1 MIVVMPSLTRAEAT
15 ARAATVDVR
24 EYEIDL
30 DLTAE
35 GDTFFARTVVRFD
48 ASEGASTF
56 LEFEPVTVGSMTLN
70 GVPLPESALTEGRLV
85 LTGLATSNELAVAAV
100 MRYSN
105 TGEGLHKY
113 LDPADGST
121 YLYQHMF
128 INNAGRILPAF
139 DQPDLKASFRIS
151 VTAPTGWR
159 VAANGPLLS
168 GKDGRWEF
176 EATKPISTYLCSLI
190 AGPYHQV
197 TDEHDGI
204 PLALYARAALA
215 ETLEADAPEI
225 FEITK
230 QCLDRFH
237 EIFDIRYPFGHYQQ
251 AFAPEFNFGAMEY
264 PGLVV
269 FRDEFLH
276 RSAVTES
283 EREHRANVIAHE
295 MAHMWF
301 GDLVTMAWW
310 DDLWLNESFAEY
322 MGTRIASEATR
333 FPGTWTTFAMQR
345 KAWGLRADQ
354 HPSTH
359 PVAPAEVADTDQAL
373 LNFDG
378 ISYAKGAAVLKQLV
392 AWVGD
397 DAFRAGVNAH
407 FATHAYGNAT
417 LADLLSA
424 LSKAGGRDLS
434 TWADVWLRRAQVNT
448 LRTEVVRDGSTYAEV
463 AVVQTAPAAYPTL
476 RPHKLGIGLWDRAAD
491 GSISR
496 RKLIEAE
503 VEATGRTVVPELA
516 GEPVADL
523 LLLND
528 GDLTYAKIRLD
539 EESTAAVPAVLPLLG
554 DSLARAVLWAATLDA
569 VVDGESPVAEL
580 VTLVLA
586 ALPVESEVVIVED
599 ILRATRSLVDRY
611 STPETRPAALE
622 LVAQAA
628 DRLLA
633 ASEPGGSRRLAAVR
647 GLIGATVDTGRLQGW
662 LDGREV
668 PEGLTIDA
676 DLRWLI
682 VYRLA
687 VLGAAGADVIEA
699 EFARD
704 RSALGEQWATRCR
717 AARPD
722 PEAKAAAWASII
734 TDAALSNRL
743 VEVTASGFWQTE
755 QIDLVRPYVARYFAE
770 MPAMMRM
777 RSGMS
782 AERTAGAAYPHLV
795 VEPETRKLAADLLAR
810 DDLDPI
816 LRRVVLDADDD
827 LRRALAARF

>member
-1 MIVVMPSLTRAEAT
+1 MPSLTRAEAT

-24 EYEIDL
+24 EYEVDL
-30 DLTAE
+30 DLTTE
-35 GDTFFARTVVRFD
+35 GDTFGSRTVVRFD
-48 ASEGASTF
+48 AHEGASTF
-56 LEFEPVTVGSMTLN
+56 LEFEPVRAGKMTLN
-70 GVPLPESALTEGRLV
+70 GSPLPDSALVDGRLL
-85 LTGLATSNELAVAAV
+85 LTGLADVNELAVEAV

-113 LDPADGST
+113 VDPADGSV
-121 YLYQHMF
+121 YIYQHMF

-139 DQPDLKASFRIS
+139 DQPDLKASFRIT
-151 VTAPTGWR
+151 VTAPSSWR

-168 GKDGRWEF
+168 GANGRWEF
-176 EATKPISTYLCSLI
+176 AATKPISTYLCSLI
-190 AGPYHQV
+190 AGPYHEV
-197 TDEHDGI
+197 TDSHDGI

-215 ETLEADAPEI
+215 GALEAEAAEI
-225 FEITK
+225 FEVTK
-230 QCLDRFH
+230 QCLDRYH

-269 FRDEFLH
+269 FRDEFIY
-276 RSAVTES
+276 RSAVTDS

-322 MGTRIASEATR
+322 MGTRIAAEATR

-359 PVAPAEVADTDQAL
+359 PVAPAEVSDTDQAL

-392 AWVGD
+392 AFVGD
-397 DAFRAGVNAH
+397 EAFRTGVNAH
-407 FATHAYGNAT
+407 FAAHAYGNAT
-417 LADLLSA
+417 LADLLGA
-424 LSKAGGRDLS
+424 LSAASGRDL
-434 TWADVWLRRAQVNT
+434 TAWADVWLRRAQVNT
-448 LRTEVVRDGSTYAEV
+448 LRSSFEADGSAYSS
-463 AVVQTAPAAYPTL
+463 VVIEQTAPDAYPTL
-476 RPHKLGIGLWDRAAD
+476 RPHRLGIGLWDRAD
-491 GSISR
+491 GALVR
-496 RKLIEAE
+496 RKLIEVE
-503 VEATGRTVVPELA
+503 VGATGRTELPELV

-539 EESTAAVPAVLPLLG
+539 EQSTAAVPALLPLIG

-569 VVDGESPVAEL
+569 VVDGERPVAEL
-580 VTLVLA
+580 VTLALA

-599 ILRATRSLVDRY
+599 VLRATRSLVDRY

-633 ASEPGGSRRLAAVR
+633 VSEPGGSRQLAAAR
-647 GLIGATVDTGRLQGW
+647 GLIGATVDIARLRGW
-662 LDGREV
+662 LDGGAV
-668 PEGLTIDA
+668 PDGLAVDA

-687 VLGAAGADVIEA
+687 VLGAAGAEVIDA
-699 EFARD
+699 EFERD
-704 RSALGEQWATRCR
+704 RSATGEQWAARCR

-722 PEAKAAAWASII
+722 PDAKALAWAAII
-734 TDAALSNRL
+734 GDAALSNRL
-743 VEVTASGFWQTE
+743 VEMTASGFWQAE
-755 QIDLVRPYVARYFAE
+755 QLDLLRGYVPRYFAE
-770 MPAMMRM
+770 MPAMMRL

-782 AERTAGAAYPHLV
+782 AERTAAAAYPGLV
-795 VEPETRKLAADLLAR
+795 VEQRTRDLAAALLA
-810 DDLDPI
+810 DDRLDPI

-827 LRRALAARF
+827 LRRALDAR

>member
-1 MIVVMPSLTRAEAT
+1 MPSLTRAEAT

-24 EYEIDL
+24 EYEVDL
-30 DLTAE
+30 DLTTE
-35 GDTFFARTVVRFD
+35 GDTFGSRTVVRFD
-48 ASEGASTF
+48 AHEGASTF
-56 LEFEPVTVGSMTLN
+56 LEFEPVRAGKMTLN
-70 GVPLPESALTEGRLV
+70 GSPLPDSALVDGRLL
-85 LTGLATSNELAVAAV
+85 LTGLADVNELAVEAV

-113 LDPADGST
+113 VDPADGSV
-121 YLYQHMF
+121 YIYQHMF

-139 DQPDLKASFRIS
+139 DQPDLKASFRIT
-151 VTAPTGWR
+151 VTAPSSWR
-159 VAANGPLLS
+159 VAANGPLLA
-168 GKDGRWEF
+168 GANGRWEF
-176 EATKPISTYLCSLI
+176 AATKPISTYLCSLI
-190 AGPYHQV
+190 AGPYHEV
-197 TDEHDGI
+197 TDSHDGI

-215 ETLEADAPEI
+215 GALEAEAAEI
-225 FEITK
+225 FEVTK
-230 QCLDRFH
+230 QCFDRYH

-269 FRDEFLH
+269 FRDEFIY
-276 RSAVTES
+276 RSAVTDS

-322 MGTRIASEATR
+322 MGTRIAAEATR

-359 PVAPAEVADTDQAL
+359 PVAPAEVSDTDQAL

-392 AWVGD
+392 AFVGD
-397 DAFRAGVNAH
+397 EAFRTGVNAH
-407 FATHAYGNAT
+407 FAAHAYGNAT
-417 LADLLSA
+417 LADLLGA
-424 LSKAGGRDLS
+424 LSAASGRDL
-434 TWADVWLRRAQVNT
+434 TAWADVWLRRAQVNT
-448 LRTEVVRDGSTYAEV
+448 LRSSFEVDGSSYSS
-463 AVVQTAPAAYPTL
+463 VVIEQTAPGAYPTL
-476 RPHKLGIGLWDRAAD
+476 RPHRLGIGLWDRAD
-491 GSISR
+491 GALVR
-496 RKLIEAE
+496 RKLIEVE
-503 VEATGRTVVPELA
+503 VGATGRTELPELA

-539 EESTAAVPAVLPLLG
+539 EQSTAAVPALLPLIG

-569 VVDGESPVAEL
+569 VVDGERPVAEL
-580 VTLVLA
+580 VTLALA

-599 ILRATRSLVDRY
+599 VLRATRSLVDRY

-633 ASEPGGSRRLAAVR
+633 VSEPGGSRQLAAAR
-647 GLIGATVDTGRLQGW
+647 GLIGATVDIARLRDW
-662 LDGREV
+662 LDGGAV
-668 PEGLTIDA
+668 PDGLAVDA

-687 VLGAAGADVIEA
+687 VLGAAGTEVIDA
-699 EFARD
+699 EFERD
-704 RSALGEQWATRCR
+704 RSATGEQWAARCR

-722 PEAKAAAWASII
+722 PDAKALAWAAII
-734 TDAALSNRL
+734 GDAALSNRL
-743 VEVTASGFWQTE
+743 VEMTASGFWQAE
-755 QIDLVRPYVARYFAE
+755 QLDLLRDYVPRYFAE
-770 MPAMMRM
+770 MPAMMRL

-782 AERTAGAAYPHLV
+782 AERTAAAAYPGLV
-795 VEPETRKLAADLLAR
+795 VEQRTRDLAAALLADAR
-810 DDLDPI
+810 LDPI

-827 LRRALAARF
+827 VRRALDAR

>member
-1 MIVVMPSLTRAEAT
+1 MPSLTRAEAT
-15 ARAATVDVR
+15 ARAATVDVH
-24 EYEIDL
+24 EYEVDL
-30 DLTAE
+30 DLSAE
-35 GDTFFARTVVRFD
+35 GDTFGSRTVVRFGAGD
-48 ASEGASTF
+48 GASTF
-56 LEFEPVTVGSMTLN
+56 LEFEPVSVGKMTLN
-70 GVPLPESALTEGRLV
+70 GSPLPDSALTGGRLH
-85 LTGLATSNELAVAAV
+85 LTGLAEVNELAVEAV

-113 LDPADGST
+113 VDPADGSV
-121 YLYQHMF
+121 YIYQHMF

-139 DQPDLKASFRIS
+139 DQPDLKASFRFT
-151 VTAPTGWR
+151 VTAPVTWR

-168 GKDGRWEF
+168 GAGGRWEF
-176 EATKPISTYLCSLI
+176 AATKPISTYLCSLI
-190 AGPYHQV
+190 AGPYHEV
-197 TDEHDGI
+197 TDSHDGI

-215 ETLEADAPEI
+215 EALEAEAAEI

-230 QCLDRFH
+230 QCLDRYH

-269 FRDEFLH
+269 FRDEFIY

-322 MGTRIASEATR
+322 MGTRIAAEATR
-333 FPGTWTTFAMQR
+333 FDGTWTTFAMQR

-359 PVAPAEVADTDQAL
+359 PVAPAEVTDTDLAL

-392 AWVGD
+392 AFVGD
-397 DAFRAGVNAH
+397 EGFRAGVNAH
-407 FATHAYGNAT
+407 FAAHAYGNAT
-417 LADLLSA
+417 LDDLLGA
-424 LSKAGGRDLS
+424 LSEASGRDL
-434 TWADVWLRRAQVNT
+434 TAWADVWLRRAQVNT
-448 LRTEVVRDGSTYAEV
+448 LRSSFTAEGSTYTSVTIE
-463 AVVQTAPAAYPTL
+463 QTAPDAYPTL
-476 RPHKLGIGLWDRAAD
+476 RPHRLGIGLWDRAGGALV
-491 GSISR
+491 R
-496 RKLIEAE
+496 RKLVE
-503 VEATGRTVVPELA
+503 VEVGATSRTEVPELA

-539 EESTAAVPAVLPLLG
+539 EESAAAVPAVLPLIG

-569 VVDGESPVAEL
+569 VVDGERPVAEL

-599 ILRATRSLVDRY
+599 VLRATRSLVDRY
-611 STPETRPAALE
+611 ATPETRPAALE

-633 ASEPGGSRRLAAVR
+633 ASEPGGSRQLAAAR
-647 GLIGATVDTGRLQGW
+647 GLIGATVDTARLNDW
-662 LDGREV
+662 LDGRAV
-668 PEGLTIDA
+668 PEGLAVDA

-687 VLGAAGADVIEA
+687 VLGAAGPDVIEA
-699 EFARD
+699 EFERD
-704 RSALGEQWATRCR
+704 RSATGEQWAARCR

-722 PEAKAAAWASII
+722 PNAKALAWAAII
-734 TDAALSNRL
+734 GDATLSNRL
-743 VEVTASGFWQTE
+743 VEMTAIGFWQAE
-755 QIDLVRPYVARYFAE
+755 QLDLVRDYVPRYFAE
-770 MPAMMRM
+770 MPAMMRL

-782 AERTAGAAYPHLV
+782 AERTAAAAYPGLV
-795 VEPETRKLAADLLAR
+795 VEQRTRDLAAALLA
-810 DDLDPI
+810 DKNLDPI

-827 LRRALAARF
+827 LRRALDAR